1 MFFLVH
7 QCHISVQFQIPQL
20 SILHMFLKSFFSIK
34 HNFLFTICMSIVTY
48 TCFIYVFTLLLLSSQ
63 LFCIIP
69 HILFFHFTLLNCSG
83 HIVLY
88 WHILFLFHTHL
99 PCSFQ
104 FLYIFMHF
112 TVMFFSSSVTYILVP
127 QHTCTFHICHF
138 CFSAHFF
145 STFHFVT
152 HILVPQHTCTFRIC
166 HFCFHHISFSH
177 FSFVTYILVPQHTC
191 TFHICHFFVPC
202 FLFILQFITCM
213 NISHIHHFSSFISIH
228 FESFIHWETFCVMLH
243 K

>member
-1 MFFLVH
+1 MLIQVACFFLYT
-7 QCHISVQFQIPQL
+7 VQFQIPQL

-63 LFCIIP
+63 LLCIIP
-69 HILFFHFTLLNCSG
+69 HILFLHFTLLNCSG

-112 TVMFFSSSVTYILVP
+112 TCYVFSSSVTYILMS
-127 QHTCTFHICHF
+127 QHTLYFPHLPF
-138 CFSAHFF
+138 LFF
-145 STFHFVT
+145 STFLF
-152 HILVPQHTCTFRIC
+152 
-166 HFCFHHISFSH
+166 HISFCHTYLGATTHLHFSHLSFLFFITFLFSH
-177 FSFVTYILVPQHTC
+177 FFLSYI
-191 TFHICHFFVPC
+191 
-202 FLFILQFITCM
+202 
-213 NISHIHHFSSFISIH
+213 S
-228 FESFIHWETFCVMLH
+228 
-243 K
+243 